1 MILNFNDIK
10 FKLHN
15 ERGITMETC
24 PVGAHNMHGK
34 VERKIKE
41 VNASLERSV
50 HNERLSILQWE
61 TIRTVIS
68 NSINDLPIAIGNM
81 VDVENMDLLTPDRL
95 LLGRNNNK
103 SPTGNLLVNSNPT
116 KLINQSSKIYD
127 VWFESWLLNHV
138 PKLMNQSKWLVEE
151 IGEHKVIRTMSKNKR
166 EYKVIHTMSKNKSCL
181 LYTSPS
187 PRDS

>member
-41 VNASLERSV
+41 VNASMERSV

-61 TIRTVIS
+61 TICTVIS
-68 NSINDLPIAIGNM
+68 NSINDWKHG
-81 VDVENMDLLTPDRL
+81 
-95 LLGRNNNK
+95 
-103 SPTGNLLVNSNPT
+103 
-116 KLINQSSKIYD
+116 
-127 VWFESWLLNHV
+127 
-138 PKLMNQSKWLVEE
+138 
-151 IGEHKVIRTMSKNKR
+151 
-166 EYKVIHTMSKNKSCL
+166 
-181 LYTSPS
+181 
-187 PRDS
+187 